1 MNNTNTTINNNN
13 NQQTQSNLSNKE
25 DLFQLAA
32 KAEKLL
38 KEILQ
43 SNKSNEKPITIKQEP
58 QQINNVPTQYISQP
72 QQQQQQQPVPISI
85 NQNFTTNNN
94 QFYGIAPPV
103 LRGSYQS
110 APILSPTPN
119 GYTIIQPPPT
129 ATTQYIFQP
138 QIPQH
143 TNHAHYFDPSF
154 YAKNPPP
161 SIIGLPNH
169 QQLTRNLSSES
180 MVVSQNH
187 APIGIAS
194 NSTISQQAYYYPNPL
209 YQANNPPQIPP
220 YQTYL
225 NIQRPYNSFIS
236 KQPYSYGVN
245 NENGFRK
252 RKFGEIN
259 NNNNH
264 HSYNLSKSSSCHPS
278 TSSSAL
284 PYTKILKTSNDQ
296 DQTNKLSGIEKTSE
310 NINNDNNG
318 NNNKNSDAVES
329 SVLIMNEEEDLNLM
343 RERELKELKCKSV
356 VEKMAVFLKYYQQ
369 FKDLYIQRVQTLECS
384 DSLKLQFHSLIKYL
398 NDYEG
403 LLMEL
408 DMIITEHER
417 SHCKN
422 NHRKTKKFFNKTKA
436 FIRYECNKR
445 LQSNIFEYRRLI
457 NSQDRYAGM
466 YDLLDMNSYL
476 ISLLPDIGVS
486 IRRYINRCE
495 KAKLEE
501 QQEEEED
508 DNQSINSENSN
519 DSLDMNNEN
528 DEEEKDKSSENHA
541 GTSSTNHTYES
552 FSQGIDQ
559 LNRYLLKRVEQEE
572 SLDELVKERII
583 KWINKRQSKYILI
596 FSDVDKLLN
605 QHKSGECYSK
615 FHSYLLFNLGKLVTV
630 CDSYH
635 QKLKELLYSTTIR
648 RKKKR
653 KKVKLLPEAM
663 ADVFN
668 EINGLKKMLEQAKL
682 QIKKCNETNK
692 NNNNNNSASCNF
704 NYNNDDVFDE
714 SIEINNN
721 EIDGNED
728 DSAD

>member
-1 MNNTNTTINNNN
+1 MNSNTNTSINSNN
-13 NQQTQSNLSNKE
+13 QSNLSNKE

-58 QQINNVPTQYISQP
+58 QQINNVPTQYLSQS
-72 QQQQQQQPVPISI
+72 QQQHQPPPISI

-94 QFYGIAPPV
+94 QFYGIAPP
-103 LRGSYQS
+103 LPRATYQTS
-110 APILSPTPN
+110 PILSPTPN
-119 GYTIIQPPPT
+119 GYTIIQTPT
-129 ATTQYIFQP
+129 TTTQYMFQP

-143 TNHAHYFDPSF
+143 TNHPHYFDPSF

-161 SIIGLPNH
+161 AIIGLPSNH
-169 QQLTRNLSSES
+169 QQVTRNLTSDSII
-180 MVVSQNH
+180 MSQNS
-187 APIGIAS
+187 APIGVAT
-194 NSTISQQAYYYPNPL
+194 NSTISQPAFYYPNQL
-209 YQANNPPQIPP
+209 YQTNNGPQLSP

-225 NIQRPYNSFIS
+225 NIQRPYNNFIN
-236 KQPYSYGVN
+236 KPPYSYGIN

-259 NNNNH
+259 NNNNNNNNNN

-278 TSSSAL
+278 SSSSSS
-284 PYTKILKTSNDQ
+284 PYMKILKTNNDQ
-296 DQTNKLSGIEKTSE
+296 DQSNKLTGIEKTSE
-310 NINNDNNG
+310 NSG
-318 NNNKNSDAVES
+318 NNSDKAVES
-329 SVLIMNEEEDLNLM
+329 SVIILNEEEDLNLM

-403 LLMEL
+403 LLIEL

-476 ISLLPDIGVS
+476 VSLLPDIGVS

-501 QQEEEED
+501 QQEEEDD

-519 DSLDMNNEN
+519 DSLDINNEN
-528 DEEEKDKSSENHA
+528 DEEEKDKSNDNLA

-552 FSQGIDQ
+552 FSQGVDQ

-692 NNNNNNSASCNF
+692 NNNNSATNNF
-704 NYNNDDVFDE
+704 NFNNDTLDE
-714 SIEINNN
+714 SIEVNND
-721 EIDGNED
+721 EIADNED
-728 DSAD
+728 VSAD

>member
-1 MNNTNTTINNNN
+1 MNNTNTTVNSN
-13 NQQTQSNLSNKE
+13 NQQHQSSLSNKE

-58 QQINNVPTQYISQP
+58 QQINIVPTQYLSNP
-72 QQQQQQQPVPISI
+72 QQQQQHQPPSISI

-103 LRGSYQS
+103 PRAAYQTT
-110 APILSPTPN
+110 PILSQTPN
-119 GYTIIQPPPT
+119 GYTIIQSPST
-129 ATTQYIFQP
+129 TTQYIFQ
-138 QIPQH
+138 QQLPQH
-143 TNHAHYFDPSF
+143 TNPHYFDPSF

-161 SIIGLPNH
+161 AIIGVPSNH
-169 QQLTRNLSSES
+169 QLARNLSSDS
-180 MVVSQNH
+180 IVLSQNH
-187 APIGIAS
+187 APIGVSS
-194 NSTISQQAYYYPNPL
+194 NSAISQPPYYYPNPL
-209 YQANNPPQIPP
+209 YQANNPPQLPP

-225 NIQRPYNSFIS
+225 SIQRPYNSFIN
-236 KQPYSYGVN
+236 KPPYSYGIN

-259 NNNNH
+259 NNSNN
-264 HSYNLSKSSSCHPS
+264 HSYNLSKTSSCHHPS
-278 TSSSAL
+278 SSSSSSA
-284 PYTKILKTSNDQ
+284 YMKILKTNNDQ
-296 DQTNKLSGIEKTSE
+296 DQTDKLTGIEKTSE
-310 NINNDNNG
+310 N
-318 NNNKNSDAVES
+318 NNNSNSNNISDTAVES
-329 SVLIMNEEEDLNLM
+329 SVLILNEEEDLNLM

-501 QQEEEED
+501 QQEEEDD
-508 DNQSINSENSN
+508 DNQSINSDNSN

-528 DEEEKDKSSENHA
+528 DEDDKEKSSDNPA

-615 FHSYLLFNLGKLVTV
+615 FHSYLLFNLGKLITV

-653 KKVKLLPEAM
+653 KKVKLLPESM

-682 QIKKCNETNK
+682 QIKKCNETNR
-692 NNNNNNSASCNF
+692 NNINNNSASNNF
-704 NYNNDDVFDE
+704 TYNNDVLDE
-714 SIEINNN
+714 SIEINSN
-721 EIDGNED
+721 EIAGNED
-728 DSAD
+728 DTAD